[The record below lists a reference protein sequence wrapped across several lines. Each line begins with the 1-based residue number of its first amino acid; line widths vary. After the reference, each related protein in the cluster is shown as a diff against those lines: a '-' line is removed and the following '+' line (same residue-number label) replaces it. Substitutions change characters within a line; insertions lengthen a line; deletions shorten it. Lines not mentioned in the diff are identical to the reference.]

1 MQKAIR
7 FSLPDKAKFFQTLRD
22 RVNNYFRDN
31 KISRNGDWR
40 MYLKTT
46 AMLSFYLIPFI
57 FVMTNILPVW
67 AVLLCYFV
75 SGIGLVGIGMS
86 IMHDAN
92 HGSYSQ
98 NSTLNTIFG
107 YTLNLVGGH
116 AMTWKVQHNVMHH
129 TYTNVYGMDEDIEDK
144 PLLRLSPDGKL
155 KKYHR
160 FQHIY
165 APILYCM
172 ATISWILW
180 KDFKALAAYNREGK
194 TKDIG
199 HNPVAEF
206 VILTI
211 TKLSYWAIFFVMPL
225 LLLSY
230 AWWVP
235 VVGFVIMHITAGFIM
250 TVVFQLAHVVEN
262 TDHFQPN
269 EVGNIENVWAIHQ
282 LATTS
287 NFARK
292 NKLISWFV
300 GGLNFQVEHHLFP
313 NICHVHY
320 PEIAKIVKSTSEEF
334 GVPYLEYRTF
344 RGALASHFRTL
355 YRLGNNKLKS
365 KVLVAPKEDAAVLS
379 A

>member
-1 MQKAIR
+1 
-7 FSLPDKAKFFQTLRD
+7 
-22 RVNNYFRDN
+22 
-31 KISRNGDWR
+31 
-40 MYLKTT
+40 
-46 AMLSFYLIPFI
+46 
-57 FVMTNILPVW
+57 
-67 AVLLCYFV
+67 
-75 SGIGLVGIGMS
+75 
-86 IMHDAN
+86 
-92 HGSYSQ
+92 
-98 NSTLNTIFG
+98 
-107 YTLNLVGGH
+107 
-116 AMTWKVQHNVMHH
+116 
-129 TYTNVYGMDEDIEDK
+129 
-144 PLLRLSPDGKL
+144 
-155 KKYHR
+155 
-160 FQHIY
+160 
-165 APILYCM
+165 
-172 ATISWILW
+172 
-180 KDFKALAAYNREGK
+180 LA
-194 TKDIG
+194 
-199 HNPVAEF
+199 
-206 VILTI
+206 
-211 TKLSYWAIFFVMPL
+211 YWAIFFVMPL